1 MKGWHSSAMLT
12 RRNRPMS
19 RSLAPALPAAPAR
32 HAGVVA
38 LVVGAGIVSAMQ
50 VGKVPAAL
58 PELRAALEAS
68 LAQAS
73 WLLSA
78 FAAIGAALGA
88 GIGMAVDAWGA
99 RRMAVAGM
107 LVQGVASLLGAMAG
121 AIGWLLA
128 LRVAEGIGFLAVVV
142 SAPSLIVAATGTA
155 PARAR
160 ALAAWSTFMPLGV
173 AAAML
178 SAPALGYLGWSGM
191 WRLYGLAL
199 LAYACWLAWGTRG
212 LPGMAAARRTTL
224 AGLRATV
231 AAPGPRLYATLFGLY
246 TAAYFSIFGFLPSIL
261 AERLHVAP
269 WAAGPLAALVVAACV
284 AGNLGGGALLARGVR
299 RTRLM
304 AAGFILLALGTAAT
318 MAPGVPGTAA
328 YLACLAASALCGL
341 VPTALLAGAPQHA
354 PRPELAG
361 ATMGIIMQGN
371 NTGLLVGPAVAGA
384 IAGTWGWPWVAAWV
398 GLLALAA
405 LGLLARL
412 ARTPREQAP

>member
-1 MKGWHSSAMLT
+1 
-12 RRNRPMS
+12 
-19 RSLAPALPAAPAR
+19 
-32 HAGVVA
+32 
-38 LVVGAGIVSAMQ
+38 
-50 VGKVPAAL
+50 AAL
-58 PELRAALEAS
+58 DAS

-88 GIGMAVDAWGA
+88 GVGMAVDAWGA

-107 LVQGVASLLGAMAG
+107 LAQGVASLLGAMAG

-178 SAPALGYLGWSGM
+178 SAPALEYLGWSGM

-224 AGLRATV
+224 ARLRATL
-231 AAPGPRLYATLFGLY
+231 AAPGPRLYAMLFGLY

-284 AGNLGGGALLARGVR
+284 GGNLGGGALLARG
-299 RTRLM
+299 
-304 AAGFILLALGTAAT
+304 
-318 MAPGVPGTAA
+318 
-328 YLACLAASALCGL
+328 
-341 VPTALLAGAPQHA
+341 
-354 PRPELAG
+354 
-361 ATMGIIMQGN
+361 
-371 NTGLLVGPAVAGA
+371 
-384 IAGTWGWPWVAAWV
+384 
-398 GLLALAA
+398 
-405 LGLLARL
+405 
-412 ARTPREQAP
+412 